1 MTDRGHEAALTA
13 PQSISEAAESRSRD
27 VEGPVAAKCLE
38 IGVVNNMPDA
48 SLLATERQF
57 KDLIVQA
64 AGALPVRLR
73 FYALDGIARGEG
85 AAQHIAAH
93 YCDIGA
99 LGHEKLDGLIITGC
113 EPKTASLADEVYWPG
128 LTRVIDWAAI
138 NTRSTIFS
146 CLAAHAAVLHL
157 DGISRVPFGRKLSGV
172 FDCAVVA
179 QDPLLEG
186 LGPELRIPHSRLN
199 DLAAEELSAHG
210 YRILTSSPRFGADMF
225 VRQQE
230 SLFVFLQG
238 HPEYDADSLL
248 REYRRDV
255 VRYLR
260 GERASF
266 PQTPEDY
273 FDPLTGKH
281 LAAFAERVATRQSRH
296 PHRELAN
303 LLDDVHPAKTWRAS
317 SDGLYRNWLTYLASR

>member
-1 MTDRGHEAALTA
+1 MTDRGHEAAL
-13 PQSISEAAESRSRD
+13 AALQIIGGGEDLRSRD
-27 VEGPVAAKCLE
+27 GEGPAVAKCLE

-57 KDLIVQA
+57 KDLIAQG
-64 AGALPVRLR
+64 AGALPTRLH
-73 FYALDGIARGEG
+73 FYALDGIARGES
-85 AAQHIAAH
+85 AAKHISAHYRDIAA
-93 YCDIGA
+93 
-99 LGHEKLDGLIITGC
+99 LGQEKLDGLIITGC
-113 EPKTASLADEVYWPG
+113 EPKTSALPDEAYWPG

-157 DGISRVPFGRKLSGV
+157 DGIKRVPLQQKLSGV

-179 QDPLLEG
+179 PDPLLDG
-186 LGPELRIPHSRLN
+186 LGTEMRIPHSRLN
-199 DLAAEELSAHG
+199 DLAAEELSARG
-210 YRILTSSPRFGADMF
+210 YRILTSSPRVGVDVF
-225 VRQQE
+225 VRRQE

-255 VRYLR
+255 TRYLR
-260 GERASF
+260 GERTGF
-266 PQTPEDY
+266 PQMPEDY
-273 FDPLTGKH
+273 FDPLTEKH
-281 LAAFAERVATRQSRH
+281 LAAFAGRVTSRESRH

-303 LLDDVHPAKTWRAS
+303 LLDDVHPAKSWRAS
-317 SDGLYRNWLTYLASR
+317 AAGFYSNWLTYLASR

>member
-1 MTDRGHEAALTA
+1 VTDRGHEAALTA
-13 PQSISEAAESRSRD
+13 PQSIGAATESRSRD
-27 VEGPVAAKCLE
+27 AEGPVAAKCLE

-64 AGALPVRLR
+64 ALPVRLH

-93 YCDIGA
+93 YHDIGA
-99 LGHEKLDGLIITGC
+99 LGQEKLDGLIITGC
-113 EPKTASLADEVYWPG
+113 EPKTASLADEAYWPG
-128 LTRVIDWAAI
+128 LTRVIDWAAV

-157 DGISRVPFGRKLSGV
+157 DGIKRVPLGQKLSGV

-199 DLAAEELSAHG
+199 DLAAEELSVHG
-210 YRILTSSPRFGADMF
+210 YRILTASPRVGADIF

-303 LLDDVHPAKTWRAS
+303 LLDDVRPAKTWRAS
-317 SDGLYRNWLTYLASR
+317 SAGLYRNWLTYLASR